1 MGCLQPAL
9 TAVLVM
15 SDLICNAPGKSL
27 LPCLSYSL
35 GLLQERLLA
44 SALVPFIIPIL
55 SFVQHVAHIHLYM

>member
-15 SDLICNAPGKSL
+15 SDLICNAPGKSSV
-27 LPCLSYSL
+27 PCLSYSL

-44 SALVPFIIPIL
+44 TALMPFAKTIL
-55 SFVQHVAHIHLYM
+55 SFV